1 MENFWKNKNVFIT
14 GANGFLGSHL
24 TSALVRLGA
33 RPVVLLYE
41 DNPGGIFEERDLAS
55 KTTVVEGD
63 ICNLPLLEDI
73 TKKFN
78 IEIIFHLA
86 AQAIVDQ
93 ALNDPLATFEANIQG
108 TWNILE
114 ATKKNSNVKK
124 VIVASSDKAYGEH
137 DTLPYAEDVHHLKGS
152 YPYEVSKVCA
162 DLITQSFY
170 KTFKVPVCITR
181 CANFYG
187 PGDLKLTR
195 LVPRTIYQ
203 LHHDKPPVIRDKKT
217 SVRDYLHISDAVEAY
232 RLLAER
238 MDEKMFGEAF
248 NFSTNTPLSVIEVI
262 AAISKAM
269 GKDIEPVIVKT
280 HGFEIPHQY
289 ASYDKA
295 KRLLGWEPRFTFA
308 EGLKDTI
315 PWYVDYFENV
325 RARDGLVLSR

>member
-1 MENFWKNKNVFIT
+1 MCVCGTYLSSSGICYSGGCACTMENFWKNKNVFIT

-41 DNPGGIFEERDLAS
+41 DNPGGIFEESDLAS
-55 KTTVVEGD
+55 KTHVVEGD

-137 DTLPYAEDVHHLKGS
+137 DTLPYAE
-152 YPYEVSKVCA
+152 
-162 DLITQSFY
+162 
-170 KTFKVPVCITR
+170 
-181 CANFYG
+181 
-187 PGDLKLTR
+187 
-195 LVPRTIYQ
+195 
-203 LHHDKPPVIRDKKT
+203 
-217 SVRDYLHISDAVEAY
+217 
-232 RLLAER
+232 
-238 MDEKMFGEAF
+238 
-248 NFSTNTPLSVIEVI
+248 
-262 AAISKAM
+262 
-269 GKDIEPVIVKT
+269 
-280 HGFEIPHQY
+280 
-289 ASYDKA
+289 
-295 KRLLGWEPRFTFA
+295 
-308 EGLKDTI
+308 
-315 PWYVDYFENV
+315 
-325 RARDGLVLSR
+325 